1 MSKQEIQ
8 NIIISCLREYHP
20 AYVGLFGSFVRGDGS
35 AASDIDILVRFNES
49 YSLLQLVRIEN
60 ETNMLLQYIQEKVNN
75 FSNMEFH
82 TTFKN
87 KLLKYELSGKLG
99 IKVDLVTEGSLKNER
114 VKRSI
119 HQDLKMIYQA

>member
-8 NIIISCLREYHP
+8 NIIISCLSEYHP

-35 AASDIDILVRFNES
+35 AESDIDILVRFNES

-60 ETNMLLQYIQEKVNN
+60 E
-75 FSNMEFH
+75 
-82 TTFKN
+82 
-87 KLLKYELSGKLG
+87 LSGKLG
-99 IKVDLVTEGSLKNER
+99 IKVDLVTEGSIKNER

>member
-1 MSKQEIQ
+1 MTKQEIQ
-8 NIIISCLREYHP
+8 NIIVSCLREYHP

-35 AASDIDILVRFNES
+35 AERDIDILVRFNES

-60 ETNMLLQYIQEKVNN
+60 
-75 FSNMEFH
+75 
-82 TTFKN
+82 
-87 KLLKYELSGKLG
+87 ELSGKLG

-119 HQDLKMIYQA
+119 HQDLKMIYLA

>member
-20 AYVGLFGSFVRGDGS
+20 AYVGLFGSFVRGDGT
-35 AASDIDILVRFNES
+35 AGSDIDILVRFNES

-60 ETNMLLQYIQEKVNN
+60 E
-75 FSNMEFH
+75 
-82 TTFKN
+82 
-87 KLLKYELSGKLG
+87 LSGKLG
-99 IKVDLVTEGSLKNER
+99 IKVDLVTEGSIKNER